1 MESTTG
7 GEALEQTI
15 GITEKSLVAK
25 TLQKYSL
32 KIEAFSELEQ
42 TVEPLGLS
50 ISEILGCVFNLK
62 LMYCQK
68 ALLLESMFCTRCCS

>member
-15 GITEKSLVAK
+15 GITEESSVVKMLEK
-25 TLQKYSL
+25 KLL
-32 KIEAFSELEQ
+32 KREAFSESEQ

-50 ISEILGCVFNLK
+50 IS
-62 LMYCQK
+62 
-68 ALLLESMFCTRCCS
+68 